1 MMFKKKRCPNCGKE
15 VKDDW
20 SFCPYCGEELE
31 IREKVLAPFGDIFE
45 DIEKEFE
52 RMDKM
57 FGSPFKFSGLKPKPL
72 KGGGISITIR
82 SGTGLEPKV
91 EVKTFGDYKKIE
103 PELKKRFGVKP
114 AIEEMEEE
122 KEEKPKVERKAK
134 VTEEAE
140 TEVKNL
146 GNKQII
152 SVKLP
157 DVESEDD
164 IEIKRLE
171 QSMEIKAFAGDKA
184 YFTLVPL
191 PANAAIVKKE
201 FKNGVLRIEV
211 EK

>member
-1 MMFKKKRCPNCGKE
+1 MFGKKRCPNCGEK

-31 IREKVLAPFGDIFE
+31 IGEALAPFGEEVLE
-45 DIEKEFE
+45 DIEKELE

-57 FGSPFKFSGLKPKPL
+57 FGSPFKFFKSKPL

-82 SGTGLEPKV
+82 SGTGMEPKV
-91 EVKTFGDYKKIE
+91 EIKTSGEYKKIE
-103 PELKKRFGVKP
+103 PELKKRLGVRP
-114 AIEEMEEE
+114 AIEEVEEE
-122 KEEKPKVERKAK
+122 EEKPKVERKAK

-140 TEVKNL
+140 TEVKTL

>member
-1 MMFKKKRCPNCGKE
+1 MFEKKRCPNCGEK

-31 IREKVLAPFGDIFE
+31 VREKALTPFGDIFE

-57 FGSPFKFSGLKPKPL
+57 FGLPSFKFSGLKSKPL

-82 SGTGLEPKV
+82 SGTGMEPKV
-91 EVKTFGDYKKIE
+91 EIKTSGDYKKIE
-103 PELKKRFGVKP
+103 PELKRKFGVKP
-114 AIEEMEEE
+114 AIEEVEE
-122 KEEKPKVERKAK
+122 EEKPKVERKAK

-140 TEVKNL
+140 TEVKTL
-146 GNKQII
+146 GSKQII

>member
-1 MMFKKKRCPNCGKE
+1 MFEKKRCPNCGEKVKE
-15 VKDDW
+15 DW
-20 SFCPYCGEELE
+20 NFCPYCGEELE
-31 IREKVLAPFGDIFE
+31 VREKALTPFGDIFE

-57 FGSPFKFSGLKPKPL
+57 FGSPFKLSGFKSKPL
-72 KGGGISITIR
+72 RGGGISITIR
-82 SGTGLEPKV
+82 SGTGMEPKV
-91 EVKTFGDYKKIE
+91 EIKTSGDYKKIE
-103 PELKKRFGVKP
+103 PELKRRFGVKP
-114 AIEEMEEE
+114 AIEEVEEE
-122 KEEKPKVERKAK
+122 KEEKPRVERKAK

-140 TEVKNL
+140 TEVKTL

-171 QSMEIKAFAGDKA
+171 QSIEIKAFAGDKA

-191 PANAAIVKKE
+191 PASAAIVKKE

>member
-1 MMFKKKRCPNCGKE
+1 M
-15 VKDDW
+15 
-20 SFCPYCGEELE
+20 
-31 IREKVLAPFGDIFE
+31 
-45 DIEKEFE
+45 
-52 RMDKM
+52 
-57 FGSPFKFSGLKPKPL
+57 
-72 KGGGISITIR
+72 
-82 SGTGLEPKV
+82 EPKV
-91 EVKTFGDYKKIE
+91 EIKTSGDYKKIE
-103 PELKKRFGVKP
+103 PELKRKFGVKP
-114 AIEEMEEE
+114 AIEEVEE
-122 KEEKPKVERKAK
+122 EEKPKVERKAK

-140 TEVKNL
+140 TEVKTL

-171 QSMEIKAFAGDKA
+171 QSIEIKAFAGDKA

-191 PANAAIVKKE
+191 PASAAIVKKE